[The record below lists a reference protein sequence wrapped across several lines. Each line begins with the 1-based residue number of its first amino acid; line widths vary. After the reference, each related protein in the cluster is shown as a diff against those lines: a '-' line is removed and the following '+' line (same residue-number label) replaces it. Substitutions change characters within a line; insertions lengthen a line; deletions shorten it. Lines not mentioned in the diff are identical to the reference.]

1 MRILGKKHSV
11 IRVMRKGKT
20 LRREGKATYL
30 SCKSIV
36 LKERNDLQV

>member
-1 MRILGKKHSV
+1 MRILGKKLSE
-11 IRVMRKGKT
+11 RVMRKGKT

-36 LKERNDLQV
+36 LRERNDHQV